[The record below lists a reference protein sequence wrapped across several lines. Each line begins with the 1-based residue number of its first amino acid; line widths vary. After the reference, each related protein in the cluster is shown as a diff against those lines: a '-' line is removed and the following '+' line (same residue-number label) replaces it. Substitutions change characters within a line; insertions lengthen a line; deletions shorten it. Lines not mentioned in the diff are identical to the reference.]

1 MQEDK
6 QNEPKILPFKKFLL
20 GNNQFIENLKKL
32 YCVHKP
38 ETPSLLINEFLSQQ
52 QKISTEND
60 KLETET
66 QNTEETIKSAVS
78 YYSRKIAFDPRMRLL
93 IYEYVKQVS
102 RISTNPTIK
111 GTKEITTYDLL
122 FPSKH
127 INKLK
132 LKKVKNDLVHLIN
145 EAERYDL
152 INYEIDTIDKQSGS
166 DLLIANLAELIGHSG
181 ETDNLSKCWD
191 GLKMEI
197 LTKALKDYI
206 YPRSTEIIKKE

>member
-1 MQEDK
+1 
-6 QNEPKILPFKKFLL
+6 
-20 GNNQFIENLKKL
+20 
-32 YCVHKP
+32 VHKP

-152 INYEIDTIDKQSGS
+152 INYEIDTID
-166 DLLIANLAELIGHSG
+166 
-181 ETDNLSKCWD
+181 
-191 GLKMEI
+191 
-197 LTKALKDYI
+197 
-206 YPRSTEIIKKE
+206 